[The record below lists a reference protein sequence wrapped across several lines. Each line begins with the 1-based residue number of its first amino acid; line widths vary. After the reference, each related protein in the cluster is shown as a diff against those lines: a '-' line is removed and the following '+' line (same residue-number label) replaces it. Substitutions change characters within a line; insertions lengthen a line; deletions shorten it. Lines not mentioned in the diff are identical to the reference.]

1 MLKILFIGDVVGQ
14 PGCEFLRRHLPSVK
28 RLTGADIV
36 IVNGENSAVGN
47 GILPSSANFLLDS
60 GADIVTT
67 GNHVFKRR
75 EIYDY
80 LEETPQVIRPAN
92 FPASAPGKG
101 YYLYDRCV

>member
-47 GILPSSANFLLDS
+47 
-60 GADIVTT
+60 
-67 GNHVFKRR
+67 
-75 EIYDY
+75 
-80 LEETPQVIRPAN
+80 
-92 FPASAPGKG
+92 
-101 YYLYDRCV
+101 RCV